1 MNVSNKNISSKLLI
15 SSLIIVPLIIIFVII
30 ICRHAVVPTNEEI
43 VDNLKNLKC
52 YSSTVEYEFKNEK
65 VDFKEK
71 TKQYYEN
78 EKGLRIEF
86 NDEGDRVKVYKG
98 GEIKV
103 KDNDD
108 EYSLD
113 KGMDVVYPLAFL
125 ENIFSNIV
133 DSNNIEEIKS
143 EWNDDIYLKVNL
155 EYNSKNKHL
164 NNAEFYVDKN
174 TGAPVM
180 LKVYDINKKER
191 IILKYTDF
199 KEEKQLSDELFW

>member
-1 MNVSNKNISSKLLI
+1 MNFSNKHINIKLLMG
-15 SSLIIVPLIIIFVII
+15 SLIIVPLIIIFIII
-30 ICRHAVVPTNEEI
+30 ICRHVVIPTNEEI
-43 VDNLKNLKC
+43 MDNLKNLKC

-65 VDFKEK
+65 LDYKEK
-71 TKQYYEN
+71 TKQYYEK
-78 EKGLRIEF
+78 EKGVRIEF

-103 KDNDD
+103 KDNED
-108 EYSLD
+108 EYSLNKD
-113 KGMDVVYPLAFL
+113 MDIVYPLAFI
-125 ENIFSNIV
+125 ENIFSNI
-133 DSNNIEEIKS
+133 DSKDIQEIKS
-143 EWNDDIYLKVNL
+143 EWNDDIYLKVNVD
-155 EYNSKNKHL
+155 YNSRNKHL

-199 KEEKQLSDELFW
+199 KEEKQLNDELF

>member
-199 KEEKQLSDELFW
+199 KEEKQLSDELF

>member
-174 TGAPVM
+174 TGVPVM

-199 KEEKQLSDELFW
+199 KEEKQLSDELF